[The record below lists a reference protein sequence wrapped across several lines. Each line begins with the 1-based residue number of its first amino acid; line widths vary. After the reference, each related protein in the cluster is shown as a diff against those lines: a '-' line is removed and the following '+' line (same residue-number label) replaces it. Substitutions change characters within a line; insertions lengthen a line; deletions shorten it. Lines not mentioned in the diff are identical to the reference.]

1 MNRHLSIVSIL
12 LLIFYMGW
20 FMWEQKELIQEQR
33 IYIEH
38 IEKELI
44 ARKFMLGE
52 YSLENLR
59 LNQDTSPIHRPP
71 I

>member
-1 MNRHLSIVSIL
+1 
-12 LLIFYMGW
+12 
-20 FMWEQKELIQEQR
+20 MWEQKQLIQEQR
-33 IYIEH
+33 IYIEY

-52 YSLENLR
+52 YNLENLR

>member
-1 MNRHLSIVSIL
+1 
-12 LLIFYMGW
+12 MGW

-52 YSLENLR
+52 YNLENLR
-59 LNQDTSPIHRPP
+59 LKQDTSPIHRPS